1 MKRIVIQTRK
11 SGKTYEHV
19 YKWND
24 DVITTKGIKI
34 AVFVAY
40 DDYLDDYIQ
49 GRVISIEE
57 V

>member
-1 MKRIVIQTRK
+1 MRRILIRTRHK
-11 SGKTYEHV
+11 NKTYEQV

-24 DVITTKGIKI
+24 DVLTQRGLKI

-40 DDYLDDYIQ
+40 GDYLNDYIQ
-49 GRVISIEE
+49 GRVIAIEE

>member
-1 MKRIVIQTRK
+1 MKRILIRTRHK
-11 SGKTYEHV
+11 NKTYEQV

-24 DVITTKGIKI
+24 DVLTQRGLKI

-40 DDYLDDYIQ
+40 GDYLNDYIQ
-49 GRVISIEE
+49 GRVIAIEE